1 MLPMTSFSVPYSK
14 SVPGADWQAYFP
26 DNFEYTCTAGGPLLS
41 SILYLL
47 TCKSKQC
54 CKSL

>member
-47 TCKSKQC
+47 TSKSKQC